1 MQTTTSRGGGALVK
15 SSASTLQSPRKLKPS
30 ASSINP
36 SIKTTKTIDRRLPP
50 THTQKKR
57 ITQIE
62 EDLKKVKE
70 QLSSSE
76 SWKRR
81 AQQEAEEA
89 KKQAA
94 ALAAELVES
103 QNQLKE
109 LSESEEARLQELRK
123 ISQERDREWQSELEA
138 FQKQYSMDSAALA
151 AAMNE
156 IRKLKMQ
163 LNRVSHSEAAQAR
176 HAESAHAEVQS
187 LRLELTETLVLVE
200 RLKKQLNDSR
210 DCESQALDEVNR
222 AEKQLEVVK
231 NAENE
236 IKLKHD
242 SVLESDNSLLLDLE
256 KSNGRVK
263 SLEELVATLQADLD
277 SHSSIS
283 ANYSA
288 ENVDRDISQ
297 LNALKSEIDELRS
310 ALGDAERRYRDEY
323 IQSTMQIRN
332 AYQLVEL
339 TRSKS
344 SEKEAQLEAKLRES
358 RAEID
363 ELRIILVER
372 ENAVQVSKQEEE
384 DGDQLQLEVLKAS
397 LLDKEALLQATAE
410 ENERLKREMNKA
422 RSKAEDEALV
432 LAESSRAAEKVA
444 LLRLD
449 SLAEEADKSCKKVA
463 RVTEQLDA
471 AQASNAQ
478 LEAELRRLKVQCDQ
492 WRKAA
497 EAAAA
502 MLSTSDNRERR
513 GSFDYH
519 SITSKLS
526 SSQSDDEDDDSP
538 KKNNGNMLKKIR
550 VLLTKGHK

>member
-62 EDLKKVKE
+62 EDLKK
-70 QLSSSE
+70 
-76 SWKRR
+76 
-81 AQQEAEEA
+81 
-89 KKQAA
+89 AA

-187 LRLELTETLVLVE
+187 LRLE
-200 RLKKQLNDSR
+200 

-288 ENVDRDISQ
+288 EN
-297 LNALKSEIDELRS
+297 
-310 ALGDAERRYRDEY
+310 
-323 IQSTMQIRN
+323 
-332 AYQLVEL
+332 
-339 TRSKS
+339 
-344 SEKEAQLEAKLRES
+344 
-358 RAEID
+358 
-363 ELRIILVER
+363 
-372 ENAVQVSKQEEE
+372 
-384 DGDQLQLEVLKAS
+384 
-397 LLDKEALLQATAE
+397 
-410 ENERLKREMNKA
+410 
-422 RSKAEDEALV
+422 
-432 LAESSRAAEKVA
+432 
-444 LLRLD
+444 
-449 SLAEEADKSCKKVA
+449 
-463 RVTEQLDA
+463 
-471 AQASNAQ
+471 
-478 LEAELRRLKVQCDQ
+478 
-492 WRKAA
+492 
-497 EAAAA
+497 
-502 MLSTSDNRERR
+502 
-513 GSFDYH
+513 
-519 SITSKLS
+519 
-526 SSQSDDEDDDSP
+526 
-538 KKNNGNMLKKIR
+538 
-550 VLLTKGHK
+550 

>member
-1 MQTTTSRGGGALVK
+1 MQTATSRGGGALVK
-15 SSASTLQSPRKLKPS
+15 SSASTLQSPKKLK
-30 ASSINP
+30 SSVSSPNP
-36 SIKTTKTIDRRLPP
+36 IIKTARLPP
-50 THTQKKR
+50 TQTQKKR
-57 ITQIE
+57 PPDARITQLE
-62 EDLKKVKE
+62 DDLKKTKE

-89 KKQAA
+89 KKQVAA
-94 ALAAELVES
+94 MAAELVES
-103 QNQLKE
+103 RNQLKE
-109 LSESEEARLQELRK
+109 LSECEEARLQELRK

-156 IRKLKMQ
+156 IQKLKMH
-163 LNRVSHSEAAQAR
+163 LDRVSHSEAAQAR

-187 LRLELTETLVLVE
+187 LRLELTETLVLVDT
-200 RLKKQLNDSR
+200 LKNQLEDSR
-210 DCESQALDEVNR
+210 DCESQALDEVSR
-222 AEKQLEVVK
+222 AEKQLEVV
-231 NAENE
+231 ENE
-236 IKLKHD
+236 LKLKHD
-242 SVLESDNSLLLDLE
+242 NVLELYNSLLLDLD
-256 KSNGRVK
+256 KSNSRVK
-263 SLEELVATLQADLD
+263 SLEELVA
-277 SHSSIS
+277 IS
-283 ANYSA
+283 SA
-288 ENVDRDISQ
+288 ENGDPDIAQ
-297 LNALKSEIDELRS
+297 LNALKSEVDELRS

-332 AYQLVEL
+332 AYQLLEL
-339 TRSKS
+339 TRSES
-344 SEKEAQLEAKLRES
+344 SQKEAQLEAKLRES
-358 RAEID
+358 RAEIE
-363 ELRIILVER
+363 ELRIKLVER
-372 ENAVQVSKQEEE
+372 ENAVQISSNLEQED
-384 DGDQLQLEVLKAS
+384 DGDELQLEVLKAT

-410 ENERLKREMNKA
+410 ENEKLKHEMMKA
-422 RSKAEDEALV
+422 RSKAEDEALALALA
-432 LAESSRAAEKVA
+432 LAESSKAAEQEA

-449 SLAEEADKSCKKVA
+449 SLAEEADRSCKKVA

-471 AQASNAQ
+471 AQASNAE

-502 MLSTSDNRERR
+502 MLSTNNNGERR